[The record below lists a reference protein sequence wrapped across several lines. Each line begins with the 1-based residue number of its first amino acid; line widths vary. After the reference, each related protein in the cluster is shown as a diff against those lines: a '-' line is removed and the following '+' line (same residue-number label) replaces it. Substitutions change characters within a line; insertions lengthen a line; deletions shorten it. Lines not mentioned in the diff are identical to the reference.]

1 MATGLGEP
9 QPRGSVEF
17 AERSVLEA
25 IIPASSDIDIED
37 ELNTWEGTAEDGSGS
52 ILPTISQRNLL
63 LLGKCRRPRFLDKSS
78 YSCTG

>member
-1 MATGLGEP
+1 MATGAGEL

-17 AERSVLEA
+17 AEHSVLEA
-25 IIPASSDIDIED
+25 IIPASSDIDIKD
-37 ELNTWEGTAEDGSGS
+37 ELSTWEGAAEDGSGS

-63 LLGKCRRPRFLDKSS
+63 LLGTCKLSRVLDRSS